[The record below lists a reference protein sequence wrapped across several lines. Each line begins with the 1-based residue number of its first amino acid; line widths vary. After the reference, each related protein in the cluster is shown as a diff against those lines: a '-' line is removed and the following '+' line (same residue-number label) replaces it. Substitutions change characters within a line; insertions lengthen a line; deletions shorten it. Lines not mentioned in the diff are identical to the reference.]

1 MKKLIRSFKDFE
13 DVIIFEADSDLD
25 VDLEDDEL
33 LEELEDVEING
44 K

>member
-13 DVIIFEADSDLD
+13 DVIYIEADSDLD